1 MASLRT
7 EITEIVTGLGM
18 LPLGSIEEA
27 LRNRPAAMVGIEGHH
42 YDRLSQAL
50 EDSSNRNLFEKAWA
64 NGKAFARAEEGLRG
78 RTPLRVEW
86 KGPHQL
92 PGYEQIPVDL
102 RVDYVYLVSCKYGS
116 KLLHNSSPSHLFDRL
131 LAVRRGPRG
140 DWYNEVAPGG
150 YQRFYTACRDY
161 LSGTELPEKVTDLNR
176 EQRKHLKTSFKR
188 HWPSP
193 LKSPYQQFTTLVSEA
208 SAQRWVSALGDTA
221 RTKEELLWR
230 LLRLQPAP
238 YFVLGTSGKNPVR
251 YRVDTPW
258 DFRQRY
264 EFQTFHIE
272 PEKAGQP
279 RVRWQ
284 AQLNEKTTDKLIQ
297 VQGHVEVRW
306 SHGRFQGAPEAK
318 VYLDTRPFETAG
330 YTTLVQPPSNT
341 LV

>member
-27 LRNRPAAMVGIEGHH
+27 LQGRPAAMVGVSDNH
-42 YDRLSQAL
+42 YDRLA
-50 EDSSNRNLFEKAWA
+50 EATKDPANRGVFESAWA
-64 NGKAFARAEEGLRG
+64 NGKAFAQAREGLRG

-116 KLLHNSSPSHLFDRL
+116 DLLHNASPSHLFDRL

-140 DWYNEVAPGG
+140 NWYNEVAPGG
-150 YQRFYTACRDY
+150 YQRFYTACRHHLGD
-161 LSGTELPEKVTDLNR
+161 TDLPEKVTDLNR
-176 EQRKHLKTSFKR
+176 EQRNRLKKAFKR

-193 LKSPYQQFTTLVSEA
+193 LKSSYQQFTTQVSIA
-208 SAQRWVSALGDTA
+208 SAQRWVAALGDTA
-221 RTKEELLWR
+221 QTKEELLWR

-238 YFVLGTSGKNPVR
+238 YFVLGTSGKTPVR
-251 YRVDTPW
+251 YRIDTPW

-264 EFQTFHIE
+264 EFRSFHIE
-272 PEKAGQP
+272 PEKAGQA

-284 AQLNEKTTDKLIQ
+284 AQLNEKTTGKPIR

-318 VYLDTRPFETAG
+318 VYLDTNPFETAG
-330 YTTLVQPPSNT
+330 YKTLV
-341 LV
+341 

>member
-27 LRNRPAAMVGIEGHH
+27 LQGRPAAVVGVSDNH
-42 YDRLSQAL
+42 YDRLSEAL
-50 EDSSNRNLFEKAWA
+50 RNPANRGLFESAWA
-64 NGKAFARAEEGLRG
+64 NGKAFAQAREGLRG

-116 KLLHNSSPSHLFDRL
+116 KLLHNASPSHLFDRL

-150 YQRFYTACRDY
+150 YQRFYTACRDH
-161 LSGTELPEKVTDLNR
+161 LGGTDLPEKVTDLNR
-176 EQRKHLKTSFKR
+176 EQRNRLKTSFKR

-193 LKSPYQQFTTLVSEA
+193 LKSPYQQFTALVSNA
-208 SAQRWVSALGDTA
+208 SAQRWVSALGNRA
-221 RTKEELLWR
+221 QTKEELLWR

-238 YFVLGTSGKNPVR
+238 YFVLGTSGKTPVR
-251 YRVDTPW
+251 YRIDTPW

-264 EFQTFHIE
+264 EFRSFHIE
-272 PEKAGQP
+272 PEKTGQP

-297 VQGHVEVRW
+297 VKGHIEVRW

-318 VYLDTRPFETAG
+318 VYLDTSPLETAG
-330 YTTLVQPPSNT
+330 YRILV
-341 LV
+341 